1 MKNGKKMYWIICT
14 GDKFLL
20 LTWQLEHI
28 GWKDHRK
35 AGVSGL
41 VFARPGLK
49 QAEVLCTAPVCAHQ
63 VDPGP
68 NSCWRSVHQIAT
80 TLVSPLFKADVLPT
94 GVEPGCLDGIENVD
108 IPPAKQDSCPDHSTG
123 IQARKLPFGCAE
135 RFQISSISRE
145 IWQEFLV
152 LDFVSDAITFGP
164 FYATFG
170 WC

>member
-1 MKNGKKMYWIICT
+1 MLESTKLQQLWY
-14 GDKFLL
+14 LL
-20 LTWQLEHI
+20 F
-28 GWKDHRK
+28 
-35 AGVSGL
+35 S
-41 VFARPGLK
+41 K
-49 QAEVLCTAPVCAHQ
+49 QMSSQ
-63 VDPGP
+63 QG
-68 NSCWRSVHQIAT
+68 R
-80 TLVSPLFKADVLPT
+80 